1 MKQIPTI
8 KSTSGWLRTIRQ
20 INAILRPLK
29 FMEQRSRKHGD
40 FYQVTFKNSPPT
52 VMTSNPQ
59 AIEDIFTASPDKF
72 EVGRGN
78 KGLSFLVG
86 DNSLLLLD
94 GKKHKNRRRLLMP
107 PFHGESLQKCSE
119 QIIQITNK
127 VCNRLETNK
136 PFKVRSLTQ
145 EITLRV
151 ILSVVFGIDS
161 GARYDRLRE
170 LLTTL
175 LETFNTPLNSSL
187 IFFPFLQQDWGKFSP
202 WGRFLLLKQEIKTLI
217 YAEIAER
224 RELLAANQLENKDI
238 FSLLLLAKDENGA
251 GMTDEELHDELIT
264 LLFAGHETT
273 ASALAWLFYWVHYLP
288 EVQDK
293 LRFELNSWD
302 KSSNYQSINNLTYL
316 NAVISETLR
325 IYPIAAGTFARL
337 LTQPMS
343 IMGYDFEPDTW
354 LMISIYSLHHRE
366 DLYPNSKQFD
376 PQRFL
381 QKTYSS
387 YEYIPFGG
395 GNRRCIGSALALLE
409 MKLVTATILSRF
421 QLKLI
426 SDRGASRRHRPLLP
440 VRRGLTIAP
449 PASFKMMIKSKID

>member
-1 MKQIPTI
+1 MKQIPTV
-8 KSTSGWLRTIRQ
+8 KSTSGWLRTFRQ
-20 INAILRPLK
+20 IKAILRPLE
-29 FMEQRSRKHGD
+29 FIEQRTRKHGD

-52 VMTSNPQ
+52 IMTSNPQ
-59 AIEDIFTASPDKF
+59 AIEEIFTASPDTF

-78 KGLSFLVG
+78 KMLSFLVG

-94 GKKHKNRRRLLMP
+94 GKKHRNRRRLLMP

-119 QIIQITNK
+119 QIVKITNK
-127 VCNRLETNK
+127 VSDRLEINK

-145 EITLRV
+145 EITMRV

-161 GARYDRLRE
+161 GERYDRLRE

-187 IFFPFLQQDWGKFSP
+187 IFFPFLQKDWGKFSP
-202 WGRFLLLKQEIKTLI
+202 WGRFLILKQEIRTLI
-217 YAEIAER
+217 YQEIEER
-224 RELLAANQLENKDI
+224 RELLAAQKLETQDI

-288 EVQDK
+288 EVQEK
-293 LRFELNSWD
+293 LRFELDSWSG
-302 KSSNYQSINNLTYL
+302 KLNYQEINNLTYL

-325 IYPIAAGTFARL
+325 IYPIAAGTFGRV
-337 LTQPMS
+337 LTKPMT
-343 IMGYDFEPDTW
+343 IMGYDIEPETW
-354 LMISIYSLHHRE
+354 LMTSIYSLHHRE
-366 DLYPNSKQFD
+366 DLYPNPKQFD

-421 QLKLI
+421 QLELI
-426 SDRGASRRHRPLLP
+426 SNRPMLP

-449 PASFKMMIKSKID
+449 PASFKMKIKSKIEERSH